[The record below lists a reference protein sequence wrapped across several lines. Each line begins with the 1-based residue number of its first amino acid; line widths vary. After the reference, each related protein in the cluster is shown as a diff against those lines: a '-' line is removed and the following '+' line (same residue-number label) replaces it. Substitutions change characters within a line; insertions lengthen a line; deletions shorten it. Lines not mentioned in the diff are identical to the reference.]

1 LKTEAALQH
10 LPSIRIITNSPIFIE
25 SAGKLGILQK
35 GYHPVHGGIYVL
47 KDRDIHQLPL
57 QEATRALIG
66 LLEDFNFISE
76 SDRSRAVASL
86 ISPALRH
93 GGLLKADFPLDLAE
107 ANESQSGKTYR
118 QKSVCA
124 LYGERPFIVNR
135 REEAGVGSLD
145 EAVSEGLISGQ
156 AFLMFENVRGSVA
169 SQLLDSAIHGE
180 GVVYCR
186 RPYSRGMQI
195 ETDRVYWMLSSNR
208 AEMTPDLANRSVIT
222 RLRKQPAGYRFKD
235 YPEGDLLAHIHA
247 RTDY

>member
-1 LKTEAALQH
+1 
-10 LPSIRIITNSPIFIE
+10 
-25 SAGKLGILQK
+25 
-35 GYHPVHGGIYVL
+35 
-47 KDRDIHQLPL
+47 
-57 QEATRALIG
+57 
-66 LLEDFNFISE
+66 
-76 SDRSRAVASL
+76 
-86 ISPALRH
+86 
-93 GGLLKADFPLDLAE
+93 
-107 ANESQSGKTYR
+107 
-118 QKSVCA
+118 
-124 LYGERPFIVNR
+124 
-135 REEAGVGSLD
+135 
-145 EAVSEGLISGQ
+145 
-156 AFLMFENVRGSVA
+156 MFENVRGSVA

>member
-1 LKTEAALQH
+1 
-10 LPSIRIITNSPIFIE
+10 
-25 SAGKLGILQK
+25 
-35 GYHPVHGGIYVL
+35 L